1 MWLRASQSGSLLA
14 GRRSVGQ
21 HMKMSLFPNGQQK
34 RLMSKAHAVAAA
46 VASSKAEVMSLM
58 NNLSSTTDKQREH
71 VVVLGTGWA
80 AVNFFRNLNPSK
92 FEVTVVSPRNYFT
105 FTPLL
110 PSVCAGTLTPLSCI
124 EPVRGFSW
132 DRRGR
137 RLLNFYEAHATDIDF
152 KNKRVACSSP
162 SSHFKLDYDKLVVAV
177 GTDSNTFNLP
187 GVKENAFFLKE
198 VEHAVQIRKRVM
210 SNFEA
215 AALPTTSQA
224 DRERLLHFVVV
235 GGGPTGV
242 EAAAEFADVVRDDMK
257 KFFPELMSSVT
268 ITLIEGGPR
277 LLPTYAAE
285 IGEYAQKML
294 EDTLGVRLLLR
305 HQVTSVGPDTLTCK
319 PTEASASKDTKVVR
333 HGFVLWASGIGQVP
347 LVLKLLK
354 ERLPEI
360 EGKPFPPS
368 VRALP
373 VDERLR
379 LRGVQDV
386 FAMGDCAQ
394 ITPKSLAAAADELW
408 TRAGCCDASL
418 AWLRKEARALRNDY
432 PQLSPLKFDLSKEE
446 DKGHMNREQ
455 FKQLLERI
463 DAAYRSPAATA
474 QNARQAGL
482 YLAKAFNAGLGN
494 ELPAFCEEWK
504 GSLAYVVAWI
514 HRKRRVFLSSP
525 VESSVRTDAVDLAH
539 SSDLL
544 LRLAKDVLCRQG
556 HRQGAQLLQMRR
568 SCEAQ
573 ETIFHDAGERS
584 TGGEKREKGRNRG
597 GSEFDELGAWLG
609 LYQQKDSCLQAAQK
623 WGLWFHR
630 WRLTRTLPPLNT
642 FAAYACVD
650 ARMHGWMHACVGRMA
665 SNFLGLVAAKER
677 LRPLLLCATGRCISI
692 SETLLSS

>member
-1 MWLRASQSGSLLA
+1 MWLHASQSGSLLA
-14 GRRSVGQ
+14 GRRSLGQ
-21 HMKMSLFPNGQQK
+21 HMKLGLFPHGQQK

-46 VASSKAEVMSLM
+46 VASSKAGVMSLM
-58 NNLSSTTDKQREH
+58 NNLSPTTDKQREH

-80 AVNFFRNLNPSK
+80 AVNFFRNLDPSK

-137 RLLNFYEAHATDIDF
+137 RLLNFYEAHATDVDF
-152 KNKRVACSSP
+152 KNKRIACASL

-257 KFFPELMSSVT
+257 KFFPELMSHVT
-268 ITLIEGGPR
+268 ITLIEGGSR

-285 IGEYAQKML
+285 IGEYAEKVL
-294 EDTLGVRLLLR
+294 KDTLGVRLLLR

-319 PTEASASKDTKVVR
+319 PTDPAASKDQTKVVR

-347 LVLKLLK
+347 LVQKLLK

-360 EGKPFPPS
+360 EGKPLPPS

-379 LRGVQDV
+379 VHGVKDV

-394 ITPKSLAAAADELW
+394 IVPKSLAAAADELW

-418 AWLRKEARALRNDY
+418 AWLKKEAKRLRLDY
-432 PQLSPLKFDLSKEE
+432 PQLSPLKFDLNKEE
-446 DKGHMNREQ
+446 DKGPMNKEQ
-455 FKQLLERI
+455 FRQLLERI

-474 QNARQAGL
+474 QNARQAGV

-504 GSLAYVVAWI
+504 GSLAYVGNHNAVAQLPGYIVKGGFFSLPLWKPTGTGELVTPTGI
-514 HRKRRVFLSSP
+514 SFIAAAAAAAARSSNKQQQQTAASSSRQKAGVRSHFALKGAFGGSIRDNPSQPAEPTCCNSNNSSSNNNNSSSSNSSSSNSSSSSSRRKRSFSSSF
-525 VESSVRTDAVDLAH
+525 SS
-539 SSDLL
+539 
-544 LRLAKDVLCRQG
+544 
-556 HRQGAQLLQMRR
+556 
-568 SCEAQ
+568 
-573 ETIFHDAGERS
+573 
-584 TGGEKREKGRNRG
+584 
-597 GSEFDELGAWLG
+597 
-609 LYQQKDSCLQAAQK
+609 
-623 WGLWFHR
+623 
-630 WRLTRTLPPLNT
+630 
-642 FAAYACVD
+642 
-650 ARMHGWMHACVGRMA
+650 
-665 SNFLGLVAAKER
+665 
-677 LRPLLLCATGRCISI
+677 
-692 SETLLSS
+692 